1 MTINSI
7 LIVDDSEADQFI
19 NQTLIKKHDANIEIL
34 QAYDGQEALNVLDE
48 CKALPDLILLDIN
61 MPGMNGHEFLEV
73 YSTREY
79 QGGQPSVVILTS
91 SNQDKDKSL
100 TTAYDCVLNYFEK
113 PLLPDS
119 ISTIFQEIS

>member
-100 TTAYDCVLNYFEK
+100 TTTYDCVLNYFEK

-119 ISTIFQEIS
+119 IGTIFQEIS

>member
-19 NQTLIKKHDANIEIL
+19 NQTLIKKYDSNITIL

-48 CKALPDLILLDIN
+48 CTTLPNLILLDIN

-73 YSTREY
+73 YSTRDY
-79 QGGQPSVVILTS
+79 AGKQPIVVILTS

-100 TTAYDCVLNYFEK
+100 TTAYDCVQRYFEK
-113 PLLPDS
+113 PLLPES
-119 ISTIFQEIS
+119 IGTIFQEIS